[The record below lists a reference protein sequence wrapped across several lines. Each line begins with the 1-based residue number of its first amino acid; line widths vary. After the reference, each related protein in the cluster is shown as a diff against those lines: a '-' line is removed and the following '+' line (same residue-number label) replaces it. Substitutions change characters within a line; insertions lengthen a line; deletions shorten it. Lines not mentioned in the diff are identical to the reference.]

1 MTRAS
6 DAKSEDTVGA
16 LGLPAVRARQM
27 ANRITALEAERAQLR
42 RNIAELL
49 AEFTELRDRA
59 VLDAQTIAE
68 LRASCAP
75 ARQSRREWIKFA
87 TGLLNDRPPVQP

>member
-6 DAKSEDTVGA
+6 DAESEETVGA
-16 LGLPAVRARQM
+16 LGMPAVRLRQQ
-27 ANRITALEAERAQLR
+27 ANRIAALEAERAQLR
-42 RNIAELL
+42 QNVAELL

-68 LRASCAP
+68 LRASCAQ
-75 ARQSRREWIKFA
+75 ARQSRREWIRFA
-87 TGLLNDRPPVQP
+87 TGLLGERPPVQP

>member
-1 MTRAS
+1 MSKGS
-6 DAKSEDTVGA
+6 DARSEDTVGA
-16 LGLPAVRARQM
+16 LGMPGVRARQM
-27 ANRITALEAERAQLR
+27 ANRITALEAERSQLR

-68 LRASCAP
+68 LRASCAQ
-75 ARQSRREWIKFA
+75 ARQSRREWIRFA
-87 TGLLNDRPPVQP
+87 IGLLGDRDEVQP

>member
-1 MTRAS
+1 MSKGS
-6 DAKSEDTVGA
+6 DARSEDTVGA
-16 LGLPAVRARQM
+16 LGMPGVRARQM
-27 ANRITALEAERAQLR
+27 ANRITALEAERSQLR

-68 LRASCAP
+68 LRASCAQ
-75 ARQSRREWIKFA
+75 ARAARREWLRFA
-87 TGLLNDRPPVQP
+87 MTLLGERDQVQP

>member
-6 DAKSEDTVGA
+6 DAESEDVVGA
-16 LGLPAVRARQM
+16 LGMPRVRARQM

-49 AEFTELRDRA
+49 AEFHELRDRA

-68 LRASCAP
+68 LRASCAQ

-87 TGLLNDRPPVQP
+87 TGLLGDRPPAQP

>member
-1 MTRAS
+1 MTKAS

-49 AEFTELRDRA
+49 AEFTALRDRA

-68 LRASCAP
+68 LRASCAQ
-75 ARQSRREWIKFA
+75 ARASRREWIRFA
-87 TGLLNDRPPVQP
+87 MTLIGDRPPVQP

>member
-1 MTRAS
+1 MSKGS
-6 DAKSEDTVGA
+6 DARSEETVGA
-16 LGLPAVRARQM
+16 LGMPGVRARQM

-68 LRASCAP
+68 LRASCAQ
-75 ARQSRREWIKFA
+75 ARQSRREWIRFA
-87 TGLLNDRPPVQP
+87 TGLLGERPPVQP